1 MTSHPE
7 RMDMSVLRDYPAY
20 AEFRKRTKTKTAT
33 GSTGPLEDAEVAASP
48 EDLLGAAVAENRS
61 AGPARSVP
69 LPALVNGDFSFAALR
84 QAAQRGRLDAVH
96 GADGIWRITRRRLPV
111 HQGKA
116 ASMTEGL
123 PCDCRKATAG
133 THQRSTRRMT
143 NVDREPREVAGSRR
157 VWGLADWAW
166 PRW

>member
-1 MTSHPE
+1 
-7 RMDMSVLRDYPAY
+7 MDMSVLRDYPAY

-96 GADGIWRITRRRLPV
+96 GRWDLEDHSSTTTSAPRESGIHDRRLAMRLP
-111 HQGKA
+111 QGDGGDA
-116 ASMTEGL
+116 PAFDSADDE
-123 PCDCRKATAG
+123 CR
-133 THQRSTRRMT
+133 
-143 NVDREPREVAGSRR
+143 P
-157 VWGLADWAW
+157 
-166 PRW
+166 